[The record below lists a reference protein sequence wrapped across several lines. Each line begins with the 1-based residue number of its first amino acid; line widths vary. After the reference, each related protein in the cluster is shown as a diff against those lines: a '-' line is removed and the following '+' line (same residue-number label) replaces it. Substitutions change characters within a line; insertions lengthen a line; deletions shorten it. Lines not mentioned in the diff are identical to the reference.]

1 MDAENRFDFT
11 ATCEKSSHECDGVP
25 MNRLPSLNALRTFE
39 AAARHETLMQA
50 AEELHVTHGAV
61 SRQVRALEQDLGE
74 ELFERS
80 GRGKVPTERAY
91 SGRKASGYFP
101 RSSAHA
107 GRIQAR

>member
-1 MDAENRFDFT
+1 MNAM
-11 ATCEKSSHECDGVP
+11 ECP

-80 GRGKVPTERAY
+80 GRGKVPTER
-91 SGRKASGYFP
+91 GVFWPQGF
-101 RSSAHA
+101 
-107 GRIQAR
+107 RIFSTI